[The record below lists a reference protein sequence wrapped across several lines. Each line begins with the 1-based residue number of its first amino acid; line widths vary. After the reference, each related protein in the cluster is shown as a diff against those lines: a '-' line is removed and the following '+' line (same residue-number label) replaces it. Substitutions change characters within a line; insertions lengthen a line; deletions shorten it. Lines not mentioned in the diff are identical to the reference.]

1 MKLVYLD
8 CVSGISGDMLLASLL
23 DLGWPKEDLLELP
36 GILNLQDARIE
47 IKEVSRHGLRAVKV
61 DIACPSTQPFRN
73 MEDLTSLINRSSLP
87 EDIRKSSLDIL
98 RRIAEAEAKIH
109 SCSVN
114 EVHFH
119 EIGAVD
125 TVIDITG
132 VLLALKALAVS
143 RVLSSPLPVSR
154 GFTDSGHGPIPLP
167 APAALELLENIPVYS
182 ADEKAELVTP
192 TGAAIISR
200 ISDSFGPIPEM
211 KIIRTGYGAGAREL
225 KSMPNILRTIMGE
238 PGILDF
244 KADTVSEISTVIDDM
259 TPEQLGAL
267 LDKVFQEGALDA
279 WITSVHMKKNRS
291 GFEFTLLC
299 RPHQERALAQC
310 LLVESSSIGVRI
322 RHSRRWLLA
331 REQVSIMTSWGPI
344 DAKRIVRPDG
354 LEEIVPEFD
363 SCSRVAARF
372 GIPLRMVY
380 SEAVKAGAGW
390 KRP

>member
-36 GILNLQDARIE
+36 EILNLQDARIE

-73 MEDLTSLINRSSLP
+73 IEDLTSLINRSSLP

-119 EIGAVD
+119 EIGAAD

-238 PGILDF
+238 PDVLDSE
-244 KADTVSEISTVIDDM
+244 ADTVSEISTVIDDM

-267 LDKVFQEGALDA
+267 LDKVFREGALDA

-310 LLVESSSIGVRI
+310 LLEESSSIGVRI

-331 REQVSIMTSWGPI
+331 REQVSIMTSWGAI
-344 DAKRIVRPDG
+344 DAKRIVRPGG

>member
-154 GFTDSGHGPIPLP
+154 GFTDSSHGPIPLP

-344 DAKRIVRPDG
+344 DAKRIVRPGG